1 MDADDPGRRP
11 DDRPD
16 DARARGRLMLVAALA
31 LGLVVG
37 AVVGGL
43 GGGGGV
49 LTVPALVHVLGQDAR
64 DATTS
69 SVVIVGITAAAG
81 AVARARGGGI
91 DRRTGTALG
100 AVGIPASY
108 LGTLLNRH
116 VGQPVLLLAFA
127 ALTLVAATAMLLDAR
142 SPSGPDSDAPATGGR
157 GSALGTRRR
166 ADRAQLLRTLVA
178 IVLCGAAVGFL
189 TGFLGVGGGFLVVPA
204 LVIALRMPMGLAI
217 GTSLLVIA
225 LNSVSAFAS
234 RLGDLHLDWQVVAPF
249 TLAAVAGTLVGRRV
263 ADRLSSAV
271 LTRAFAALLVAV
283 GLLVG
288 VQSLIAL

>member
-1 MDADDPGRRP
+1 
-11 DDRPD
+11 
-16 DARARGRLMLVAALA
+16 MLVAALA

-81 AVARARGGGI
+81 AVARVRGGGI
-91 DRRTGTALG
+91 DWRTGTALG

-108 LGTLLNRH
+108 LGTLLNRD

-142 SPSGPDSDAPATGGR
+142 SPHGPGSGDGAATGGG
-157 GSALGTRRR
+157 GSALDTRRH
-166 ADRAQLLRTLVA
+166 ADRAQLLATLA
-178 IVLCGAAVGFL
+178 TIVLCGAAVGFL

-204 LVIALRMPMGLAI
+204 LVIALRMPMSLAT

-234 RLGDLHLDWQVVAPF
+234 RLGDLQLDWHVVAPF

-263 ADRLSSAV
+263 ADRLSGAT

-283 GLLVG
+283 GVFVG
-288 VQSLIAL
+288 AQSLIAL

>member
-1 MDADDPGRRP
+1 
-11 DDRPD
+11 
-16 DARARGRLMLVAALA
+16 MLVAALA

-49 LTVPALVHVLGQDAR
+49 LAVPALVHVLGQDAR

-81 AVARARGGGI
+81 ALARARGGGI
-91 DRRTGTALG
+91 DWRTGTALG
-100 AVGIPASY
+100 AVGIPASF

-116 VGQPVLLLAFA
+116 VAQPVLLLAFA
-127 ALTLVAATAMLLDAR
+127 ALTLVAATAMLLDSR
-142 SPSGPDSDAPATGGR
+142 SPHEPGDGPATGGR

-166 ADRAQLLRTLVA
+166 TGRAQLLRTLVA

-217 GTSLLVIA
+217 GTSLVVIV

-234 RLGDLHLDWQVVAPF
+234 RLGDLHLDWHVIVPF
-249 TLAAVAGTLVGRRV
+249 TVAAVAGTLVGRRV
-263 ADRLSSAV
+263 ADRLSGAV

-283 GLLVG
+283 GLFVG